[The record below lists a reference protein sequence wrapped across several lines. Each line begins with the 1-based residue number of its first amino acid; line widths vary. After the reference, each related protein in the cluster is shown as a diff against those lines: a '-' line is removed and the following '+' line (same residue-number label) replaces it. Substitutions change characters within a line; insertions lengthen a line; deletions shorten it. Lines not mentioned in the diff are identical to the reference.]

1 MSISTVCIRVPLRS
15 LLLERRGANKS
26 GGVKLPTL
34 KHLKQSNCLGI
45 KKNVRR
51 NSCILKV
58 HNIGKQMFIRQ
69 KKKLQGSIQ
78 LALACTWCWGVIA
91 QAANILPE
99 MATVYKLKG
108 MFCGNLMLF
117 ELPRH

>member
-1 MSISTVCIRVPLRS
+1 MNRNCKTHHDIMSISTVCIRVPLRS

-69 KKKLQGSIQ
+69 KKSCKEASNLLWHAHGAGESSLKLPTSQVLS
-78 LALACTWCWGVIA
+78 
-91 QAANILPE
+91 
-99 MATVYKLKG
+99 
-108 MFCGNLMLF
+108 
-117 ELPRH
+117 